1 MLISPISLLI
11 ASVINFFLA
20 IFVYF
25 LVKKLA
31 VRSKHPKAAAWC
43 AVVAWYLLP
52 LPFLGHEFSKSRL
65 PTDEYMINNFTQN
78 REAFEHLVKLYR
90 EEYLLNDTSKS
101 WDYLP
106 ETKATKDNL
115 GIWDLA
121 YRSDMVWFEN
131 PYSPESA
138 KAKFE
143 KMKSGL
149 IEYNLRD
156 RRLLSVVVDMKG
168 GLNFPLKKSYLN
180 LPMEPKIIDG
190 KLLYPLGHLPE
201 KFPQGFLVVTD
212 SLDNYQNRLMRG
224 DCAVKRID
232 KFWFLQLC
240 KA

>member
-31 VRSKHPKAAAWC
+31 ARSKHPKAAAWC

-52 LPFLGHEFSKSRL
+52 LPFLRHEFSKSRL
-65 PTDEYMINNFTQN
+65 PTDEYMINNFSQN

-90 EEYLLNDTSKS
+90 EEYLLYDTSKS

-106 ETKATKDNL
+106 ETKATKDKL
-115 GIWDLA
+115 GIWDIA

-138 KAKFE
+138 KARFE
-143 KMKSGL
+143 KMKSGEIRL
-149 IEYNLRD
+149 NERD
-156 RRLLSVVVDMKG
+156 RRLFSVVVEIHG
-168 GLNFPLKKSYLN
+168 GMRGLLKKSYLH

-190 KLLYPLGHLPE
+190 RLLYPLGHLSE
-201 KFPQGFLVVTD
+201 KYPQGFLVVTD
-212 SLDNYQNRLMRG
+212 SLDNYHKRLMRG
-224 DCAVKRID
+224 DCAVTRID